1 MFSDLTDNS
10 ASEQQI
16 FSTSF
21 VRVTKVERTQ
31 RKEIMSS
38 EANLRSAVEE
48 RERKDK
54 VRYCIRFLQKTFN
67 IS

>member
-1 MFSDLTDNS
+1 MFSDFTDNS

-31 RKEIMSS
+31 QKEIMSS
-38 EANLRSAVEE
+38 AENLRSAVEE
-48 RERKDK
+48 KREKR
-54 VRYCIRFLQKTFN
+54 
-67 IS
+67 